1 MKIKPNAIA
10 GLLIAA
16 CGAIGVTQAQ
26 TSSNAPI
33 RVTSAFPPGS
43 GPDVVVRLIAQ
54 KVGSSTGAPMV
65 VEAKPGGGGMVAAN
79 SMSTVKANDR
89 ELLFTEIGQLVINKL
104 TRKDSNFDPDKDL
117 IPVATL
123 VRTPFFIVV
132 GNAGRYKT
140 YGDLVSHASQ
150 NPGKVTYGS
159 SGVGTPLHLGGAQ
172 LELALNTKMVH
183 APYRDFSQLNQDITT
198 GVVDWSFGTF
208 GSSGAL
214 VKSGHMRFL
223 GVAAPTRAKIMPDVP
238 TIAELGGPAG
248 VEVSTVLALFAP
260 RGSSA
265 EAAQQLNAQVSAAL
279 KSPEVAERLSQMGY
293 EPIPE
298 SPKYLGE
305 FMRKEQVRYA
315 DLIRKANLKL
325 E

>member
-1 MKIKPNAIA
+1 
-10 GLLIAA
+10 
-16 CGAIGVTQAQ
+16 
-26 TSSNAPI
+26 
-33 RVTSAFPPGS
+33 
-43 GPDVVVRLIAQ
+43 
-54 KVGSSTGAPMV
+54 
-65 VEAKPGGGGMVAAN
+65 
-79 SMSTVKANDR
+79 
-89 ELLFTEIGQLVINKL
+89 
-104 TRKDSNFDPDKDL
+104 
-117 IPVATL
+117 
-123 VRTPFFIVV
+123 
-132 GNAGRYKT
+132 
-140 YGDLVSHASQ
+140 
-150 NPGKVTYGS
+150 
-159 SGVGTPLHLGGAQ
+159 
-172 LELALNTKMVH
+172 
-183 APYRDFSQLNQDITT
+183 
-198 GVVDWSFGTF
+198 
-208 GSSGAL
+208 
-214 VKSGHMRFL
+214 MRFL